1 MKTET
6 KVLLTLGLLALV
18 AELGARSSGDRLSK
32 DVAHLNH
39 LSELSTQL
47 RPIGPVQ
54 VLILGNSLSRQ
65 AFDRQVLERGWQ
77 MPDGTPA
84 KTAALHPDASG
95 IIEWSQAFRR
105 YVQLPGCRPQVV
117 LIGTGRTHLLDPS
130 PGDLEID
137 RLGAWLV
144 PPSER
149 WSFTQDE
156 DLILEQR
163 LPFLLASQSQLFA
176 NRGRI
181 QPLTFYNGV
190 PGYEATVRAISER
203 RSSTLGAEG
212 LTPAAG
218 PHSAQPP
225 LRHLQRL
232 LDDVRASGAT
242 PVIVALPVPKPYTL
256 PPAVTRLL
264 AQQKVRLIDFGSNH
278 SLPTAFFS
286 DGYHLNE
293 EGGKTFTEKL
303 LPQLRP

>member
-1 MKTET
+1 MKAET

-18 AELGARSSGDRLSK
+18 AELGARSLGDRLSK

-39 LSELSTQL
+39 LSELSAQL
-47 RPIGPVQ
+47 RPIGPAQ

-65 AFDRQVLERGWQ
+65 AFDRQVLERHWRL
-77 MPDGTPA
+77 PDGTPA
-84 KTAALHPDASG
+84 RTAALHPDASG

-105 YVQLPGCRPQVV
+105 HVQLPGCRPQVV
-117 LIGTGRTHLLDPS
+117 LIGTGRTHLLDPK
-130 PGDLEID
+130 GDLEID

-149 WSFTQDE
+149 WSFAQTE
-156 DLILEQR
+156 DLTLEQR

-181 QPLTFYNGV
+181 QPLTFYNLV

-203 RSSTLGAEG
+203 RSSTLGAES
-212 LTPAAG
+212 LTPKAG
-218 PHSAQPP
+218 PPPVPPP

-232 LDDVRASGAT
+232 LDDVRASGAI
-242 PVIVALPVPKPYTL
+242 PVIVALPVPEPYTL
-256 PPAVTRLL
+256 PPAVTQLL
-264 AQQKVRLIDFGSNH
+264 AEQKVRLIDFGSAH
-278 SLPTAFFS
+278 AFPKSFFP

-293 EGGKTFTEKL
+293 AGGRAFTEKL
-303 LPQLRP
+303 LPQLSP

>member
-1 MKTET
+1 MKAET

-18 AELGARSSGDRLSK
+18 AELGARSLGDRLSK

-39 LSELSTQL
+39 LAELSTQL
-47 RPIGPVQ
+47 RPIGPSQ

-65 AFDRQVLERGWQ
+65 AFDRQVLERSWQ
-77 MPDGTPA
+77 LPDGTPA
-84 KTAALHPDASG
+84 RTAALHPDASG

-105 YVQLPGCRPQVV
+105 HVQLPGCRPQVV
-117 LIGTGRTHLLDPS
+117 LIGTGRTHLLDPT
-130 PGDLEID
+130 GDLEID

-149 WSFTQDE
+149 WSFAQNEALT
-156 DLILEQR
+156 LEQR

-181 QPLTFYNGV
+181 QPLTFYNLV
-190 PGYEATVRAISER
+190 PGYEATVRTISER
-203 RSSTLGAEG
+203 RSSTLGAESQA
-212 LTPAAG
+212 PSAG
-218 PHSAQPP
+218 PTPT

-242 PVIVALPVPKPYTL
+242 PVIVALPVPEPYTL
-256 PPAVTRLL
+256 PPAVTQLL
-264 AQQKVRLIDFGSNH
+264 AQQKVRLIDFGSTH
-278 SLPTAFFS
+278 SFPSAVFP

-293 EGGKTFTEKL
+293 AGGRAFTEKL
-303 LPQLRP
+303 LPQLSP